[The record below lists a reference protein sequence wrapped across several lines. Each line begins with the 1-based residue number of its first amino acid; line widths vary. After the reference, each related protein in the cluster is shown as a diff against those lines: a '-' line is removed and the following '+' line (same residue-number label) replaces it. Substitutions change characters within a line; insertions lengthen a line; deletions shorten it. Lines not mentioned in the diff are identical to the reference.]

1 MAWRSCAMSEK
12 TLELRLPQH
21 FAQELALQQTLTP
34 ELEQR
39 LWQTQV
45 LQQAQRQLTAAAED
59 DDVGFRADLG
69 RWSLAPKIEIDQ
81 GEVKVGLL
89 VSLQW

>member
-1 MAWRSCAMSEK
+1 MSEK
-12 TLELRLPQH
+12 TLELSLPQH

-39 LWQTQV
+39 LRQTQV
-45 LQQAQRQLTAAAED
+45 LQQAQRQLIAAAED
-59 DDVGFRADLG
+59 EDVGFQAVLG
-69 RWSLAPKIEIDQ
+69 RWHLEPKFEIDR

-89 VSLQW
+89 VSLRW